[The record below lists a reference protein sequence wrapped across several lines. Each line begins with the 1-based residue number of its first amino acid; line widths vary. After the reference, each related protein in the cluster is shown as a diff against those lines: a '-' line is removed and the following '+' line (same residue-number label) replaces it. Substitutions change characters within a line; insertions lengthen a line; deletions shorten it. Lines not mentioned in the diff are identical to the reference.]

1 MSVSVCV
8 YDCLSTIVYSELPVR
23 SSPFF
28 LLVTHGHGS
37 VVLWRLS
44 GMLCIS
50 GFMDDVILAH
60 KPRLVDVAAQLK
72 RSAHA
77 TSGLAIT
84 CAQ

>member
-1 MSVSVCV
+1 VCM
-8 YDCLSTIVYSELPVR
+8 IVCPR
-23 SSPFF
+23 SYIRNYRSDPHHF

-44 GMLCIS
+44 DMLCIS